1 MSSAPDST
9 RMPYELSVEEI
20 QIYVS
25 PLLGL
30 GNSKPRNRK
39 WLKRWVLTNAEV
51 VEFDGSKPVVVKG
64 LRSPFDAQAIIR
76 RELPPDVNGLMP
88 FFYGDFVIRDTHFM
102 ITAVAGGS
110 QPENSSDLPTIADG
124 LLQLDAFFRQ
134 FWGERELP
142 GGIAQTEITIKPLK
156 SASRRLPDD
165 LSQRLIEIAEELE
178 NYPLNCVTSY
188 PTGLM
193 HGDPGVDNSFIS
205 DEGVV
210 FIDGPGEFGPEIVD
224 LAYLM
229 QSAAATLEDFDPEPT
244 LKALAEHYYKP
255 IDEFRGDMLIA
266 DILAHV
272 NVIAW
277 FHRCSAELLP
287 EYDELYDHL
296 IEDRIR
302 ALERLLSE

>member
-30 GNSKPRNRK
+30 SNLKPRNRK
-39 WLKRWVLTNAEV
+39 WVKRWVLTNAEV
-51 VEFDGSKPVVVKG
+51 VEFDGSKPVVIKG

-88 FFYGDFVIRDTHFM
+88 FFYGDFFIRDTHFM
-102 ITAVAGGS
+102 VTAVAKGG
-110 QPENSSDLPTIADG
+110 QPETSKELPVIADG
-124 LLQLDAFFRQ
+124 LLELDGIFREL
-134 FWGERELP
+134 WGERGLP
-142 GGIAQTEITIKPLK
+142 KGIAQTEISIEPLIITSERLTKNLSGRLVKIADKLEDYPLK
-156 SASRRLPDD
+156 S
-165 LSQRLIEIAEELE
+165 LIT
-178 NYPLNCVTSY
+178 YPI
-188 PTGLM
+188 GLM
-193 HGDPGVDNSFIS
+193 HGDPGVDNAFIF
-205 DEGVV
+205 DEDVV
-210 FIDGPGEFGPEIVD
+210 FTDGPGEFGPEIVD

-244 LKALAEHYYKP
+244 LHLLAEHYGKP
-255 IDEFRGDMLIA
+255 IDEFRSDMHIA
-266 DILAHV
+266 DIVAHI
-272 NVIAW
+272 NVISW
-277 FHRCSAELLP
+277 FDRCSVELLP

-302 ALERLLSE
+302 TLEKLLSE